1 MLTTLIIIAAIYM
14 GWSMGANNAAN
25 CIGANIGSRHLSM
38 RTGIIIMCIFSF
50 LGAVFFGDHVIT
62 TIGKGVI
69 DLDSLGGDKK
79 NVIALTILF
88 SAAFWTTLATY
99 RKFPVSTSHAIVG
112 SVAGGGLAL
121 NTVIHWDKI
130 SNIAICWIITP
141 ITSYILAIIFYLLFR
156 FLFSIRFIR
165 KRRRAIIYFFVYVTS
180 AYLAFMW
187 GANDV
192 ANATGILYGTQGFS
206 TVSAAS
212 IGAIAIILGVV
223 TWGYRVIDT
232 VGFKIMNLTPVM
244 TIAIGVASAI
254 NMHIYTFF
262 GIPVSTSHAAIG
274 AMWGV
279 GFVRGIKTINLQL
292 AKEMVITWALTP
304 LISGIITYV
313 LTIIILFL
321 K

>member
-1 MLTTLIIIAAIYM
+1 MLILLTIIAAIYM

-38 RTGIIIMCIFSF
+38 RTGIIIICVFSF
-50 LGAVFFGDHVIT
+50 LGAVLFGDHVIK

-69 DLDSLGGDKK
+69 DLNALETDKK
-79 NVIALTILF
+79 NIISLTILF
-88 SAAFWTTLATY
+88 SAALWTTLATY
-99 RKFPVSTSHAIVG
+99 KKFPVSTSHAIVG

-121 NTVIHWDKI
+121 NTAIQWSKM
-130 SNIAICWIITP
+130 SSIAICWIITP
-141 ITSYILAIIFYLLFR
+141 ITSYILAIIFYIFFR
-156 FLFSIRFIR
+156 YMFRIKFVRR
-165 KRRRAIIYFFVYVTS
+165 RRRAIIYFFVYVTS

-206 TVSAAS
+206 TISAAS
-212 IGAIAIILGVV
+212 IGAIAIILGIV

-232 VGFKIMNLTPVM
+232 VGFKIMNLNPIM
-244 TIAIGVASAI
+244 TIAIGVASAL
-254 NMHIYTFF
+254 NMHLYTYF

-279 GFVRGIKTINLQL
+279 GFVRGIKTINLEL
-292 AKEMVITWALTP
+292 AKDMIITWALTP
-304 LISGIITYV
+304 LISGVITYL